1 MDHSCSFCWTFWWT
15 LCLGYCKQYFP
26 ENKGAHVI
34 SNRDVLQVRAQK
46 WDCRIPWLLCFL
58 FSGTSVL
65 FPLVAAP
72 LCIPAQSAGGFCF
85 PYTLC
90 SIYSLEIFLM
100 MAILTSVRGFL
111 SVDLICIDLI
121 VSGSSLVWLSS
132 KESDCNVEDV
142 RDVDPIPE
150 SGRSPEEG
158 SGNPIQYSFLENSMD
173 RRDWQATLQGIA
185 KSPT

>member
-1 MDHSCSFCWTFWWT
+1 
-15 LCLGYCKQYFP
+15 
-26 ENKGAHVI
+26 
-34 SNRDVLQVRAQK
+34 
-46 WDCRIPWLLCFL
+46 
-58 FSGTSVL
+58 
-65 FPLVAAP
+65 
-72 LCIPAQSAGGFCF
+72 
-85 PYTLC
+85 
-90 SIYSLEIFLM
+90 M

-132 KESDCNVEDV
+132 KESDCNVEDA